1 MSPRVPGSNSFR
13 VLLAGLF
20 VLIGVVALA
29 WAAVPEAPAPK
40 SAQTEFAFHHD
51 HVIGTS
57 LDLCLIAP
65 DEATAERA
73 ELAVLDEIER
83 LRLIF
88 STYDPAS
95 EISKL
100 NKTREPVVV
109 SSEMAEVLRAY
120 EVWQRVSGG
129 AFNGQ
134 VGELVRVW
142 REAEKNN
149 KDPSAAT
156 LERIAGELRKP
167 GWKLDPVT
175 NTATR
180 LTDQPLNLNA
190 IGKGYII
197 RKAAEAARKTAPE
210 VRGLLINLGGDILA
224 LGELPGST
232 GWAVGIQDPFRH
244 YDNEAPI
251 AGLRLSNLAIA
262 TSGGYE
268 RFYTVGGKR
277 YSHIFDP
284 RTGRPA
290 EGVASATVIAPD
302 NVTANALATTL
313 CVLKPE
319 EGLKLVASTP
329 GVECLLIATDG
340 KQFRSAGL
348 KLFDVARANV
358 FTPVAAQDKKD
369 EKKDEK
375 KGSPW
380 QEGYQVTVA
389 VELPKIDA
397 KRYRKPYAAIW
408 IEDDKGKAVRT
419 LSVWGNAPKYLKDL
433 NDWWKIGQQ
442 DADLVKAVTRATRG
456 PGKYELVWDGKDDKG
471 NALQQGTYTVRVEVH
486 REYGAHLRQS
496 GKIECADK
504 AATTK
509 MDKNDETAETVVEF
523 KEAKKK

>member
-1 MSPRVPGSNSFR
+1 MSPRVPGIGFSLR
-13 VLLAGLF
+13 ALVGLLVL
-20 VLIGVVALA
+20 GVTALA
-29 WAAVPEAPAPK
+29 WAAVPEAPVPK
-40 SAQTEFAFHHD
+40 LAQTEFAFHHD

-57 LDLCLIAP
+57 LDLCVVAP
-65 DEATAERA
+65 DEATADRA

-120 EVWQRVSGG
+120 ELWQRASGG

-142 REAEKNN
+142 KVAEKANQE
-149 KDPSAAT
+149 PSAAT

-167 GWKLDPVT
+167 GWKLDTVT
-175 NTATR
+175 NTVTR

-197 RKAAEAARKTAPE
+197 RKAADAARKNASE

-232 GWAVGIQDPFRH
+232 GWVVGIQDPFRH

-251 AGLRLSNLAIA
+251 AGLRLSNQAIA

-319 EGLKLVASTP
+319 EGLKLVAATP
-329 GVECLLIATDG
+329 GVECLLIAADG

-348 KLFDVARANV
+348 KLFEVTRAHV
-358 FTPVAAQDKKD
+358 FTPVTARDN
-369 EKKDEK
+369 KDEK

-380 QEGYQVTVA
+380 PEGYQVTVA

-442 DADLVKAVTRATRG
+442 DTDLVKAVTRATRG

-471 NALQQGTYTVRVEVH
+471 NALPQGTYTVRVEVH
-486 REYGAHLRQS
+486 REFGAHLRQS